1 MSHPDDISIKKKS
14 RGGTSMMVWVLM
26 AMLVTGLGGFG
37 VTNFGRSVTAIG
49 SVGSQEINVN
59 EYARALRAQINQL
72 SKQFGQQM
80 TLKEAQIFG
89 VDQQALQTLIAN
101 AALDNENQR
110 IGLSVGDVVVAQK
123 VAAVKGFQDLTGK
136 FSRDTYGQVLQQ
148 NNITVKEFEGGVRH
162 DTARELLQAA
172 VVGGFVAPDALT
184 DTIYA
189 YTGEKRGFSVLH
201 LTEAGLPA
209 KLPAPGD
216 ADLKTW
222 YDAHLATFTRPEA
235 KRITYAALLPAD
247 LAATMKVDEAEVK
260 KTYDAHLADYIVPE
274 KRLVER
280 LVFPSDA
287 DAAAAKAKLD
297 AGATFE
303 SLVKDRGL
311 ALADIDLGDVT
322 VQELGGA
329 GAAVFATKDPGVV
342 GPLPSDLGPALFRI
356 NGILAKQETSLA
368 DAHDKIAADLQT
380 TAAAKAIAD
389 KVQAADDLLAGG
401 ATLED
406 LAKDQ
411 SMKLATTDYAQGADD
426 NDPITTDPAFA
437 AAADKL
443 VSGDFPEIITLA
455 DGGIAAMRLDSTV
468 PPTPV
473 PLDKVHDKL
482 VAAWHADALATALK
496 AQGEAAQV
504 AIAAGASIGSQGVVD
519 VVHAITRDAKP
530 DGIPPEAIKAAFEMK
545 PGEVRLVTLP
555 DYVALV
561 QLGSIT
567 PADTTSDAAKTAREN
582 LAVQARQ
589 SIAQDAYGL
598 FTTAMTAQGGLKIDQ
613 SVINSVLS
621 QMN

>member
-1 MSHPDDISIKKKS
+1 MSHPDDISTKKKS

-26 AMLVTGLGGFG
+26 AMLVAGLGGFG

-49 SVGSQEINVN
+49 SVGGQEINVN

-72 SKQFGQQM
+72 SRQFGQQM

-89 VDQQALQTLIAN
+89 VDQQALQSLIAN

-110 IGLSVGDVVVAQK
+110 LGLSVGDANVAQK
-123 VAAVKGFQDLTGK
+123 VAAVKSFQDLTGK

-148 NNITVKEFEGGVRH
+148 NNITIKEFESGVRS
-162 DTARELLQAA
+162 DTARTLLQAA
-172 VVGGFVAPDALT
+172 VVGGFTAPDALT

-189 YTGEKRGFSVLH
+189 YSGETRSFSVLH
-201 LTEAGLPA
+201 LTEAGLPRP
-209 KLPAPGD
+209 LPTPSD
-216 ADLKTW
+216 ADLKPF
-222 YDAHLATFTRPEA
+222 YGANIATFTRPEA
-235 KRITYAALLPAD
+235 KRITYAALLNAD
-247 LAATMKVDEAEVK
+247 VAPTLPVDEAEVK
-260 KTYDAHLADYIVPE
+260 KAYDANLAEYVVPE

-287 DAAAAKAKLD
+287 EAAAAKAKFD

-311 ALADIDLGDVT
+311 ALTDIDLGDVT
-322 VQELGGA
+322 LEQLGAA
-329 GAAVFATKDPGVV
+329 GAAVFALKDPGVI
-342 GPLPSDLGPALFRI
+342 GPLASDLGPALYRM
-356 NGILAKQETSLA
+356 NGILARQETTLA
-368 DAHDKIAADLQT
+368 QAHDKIAADLQK

-389 KVQAADDLLAGG
+389 KVQAVDDLLAGG
-401 ATLED
+401 ATLEE

-411 SMKLATTDYAQGADD
+411 SMKLATIDYAKGADD
-426 NDPITTDPAFA
+426 NDPVTSDPAFA
-437 AAADKL
+437 TAADKL
-443 VSGDFPEIITLA
+443 ASGDFPEILTLA
-455 DGGIAAMRLDSTV
+455 DGGIAAMRLDSIV

-482 VAAWHADALATALK
+482 AAAWKAFTLAAALK
-496 AQGEAAQV
+496 AQGEAAQT
-504 AIAAGASIGSQGVVD
+504 AITAGASIGSQGVVD
-519 VVHAITRDAKP
+519 VVRAVSRDTKP
-530 DGIPPEAIKAAFEMK
+530 DAIPPEAIKAAFEMQ
-545 PGEVRLVTLP
+545 PGELRLVALP

-561 QLGSIT
+561 QLDSIT
-567 PADTTSDAAKTAREN
+567 PADTTSDAAIAARDK
-582 LAVQARQ
+582 LALQARQ

-613 SVINSVLS
+613 TAINSVLS